1 MIIAQLSINSLRNKS
16 DSLVQMLQNN
26 LDILLIAKTKIGSLF
41 PAAQFKIEDYIT
53 YSLDRNANGGGILP
67 YIRDD
72 IPSTLLNS
80 DMSIGIF
87 YIEINIRIKKWLLV
101 CMYNPNTSLISNN
114 LKEIVDNYFSNYGNF
129 ILIGDLNSEPTEAA
143 VRDFC
148 GIYSCKNTCFKNPL
162 KSFWIDLIIT
172 NRPKRF
178 RNSVI
183 AGTVLSDFHKM
194 TLTVMNVFYKKQ
206 KTNIVTYRNYK
217 HFLAKR
223 LCLTLK
229 RLSNYY

>member
-1 MIIAQLSINSLRNKS
+1 MIAQLSINSLRNKY

-26 LDILLIAKTKIGSLF
+26 LDILLIAETKIGSLF

-101 CMYNPNTSLISNN
+101 CMYSPNTNLISNN

-129 ILIGDLNSEPTEAA
+129 ILIGDLNSEPAESA

-148 GIYSCKNTCFKNPL
+148 GIYSCKNTCFKNPV
-162 KSFWIDLIIT
+162 KSF
-172 NRPKRF
+172 
-178 RNSVI
+178 
-183 AGTVLSDFHKM
+183 
-194 TLTVMNVFYKKQ
+194 
-206 KTNIVTYRNYK
+206 
-217 HFLAKR
+217 
-223 LCLTLK
+223 
-229 RLSNYY
+229 

>member
-1 MIIAQLSINSLRNKS
+1 
-16 DSLVQMLQNN
+16 MLQNN
-26 LDILLIAKTKIGSLF
+26 LDILLIAETKIGSLF

-101 CMYNPNTSLISNN
+101 CMYSPNTNLISNN

-129 ILIGDLNSEPTEAA
+129 ILIGGYI
-143 VRDFC
+143 V
-148 GIYSCKNTCFKNPL
+148 IY
-162 KSFWIDLIIT
+162 
-172 NRPKRF
+172 
-178 RNSVI
+178 
-183 AGTVLSDFHKM
+183 
-194 TLTVMNVFYKKQ
+194 
-206 KTNIVTYRNYK
+206 
-217 HFLAKR
+217 
-223 LCLTLK
+223 
-229 RLSNYY
+229 